1 MEAAHRGVSRAS
13 WDRREDKEPDPKTKP
28 VGVESS
34 ILGHLGRGER
44 IRTSGLYVPNA
55 ALYQAKLRLD
65 KVNPTMAIRLIFM
78 CIFVIYICD

>member
-1 MEAAHRGVSRAS
+1 METAHGGVSQPR
-13 WDRREDKEPDPKTKP
+13 WEGYEKKESDPKTKP

-34 ILGHLGRGER
+34 ILGNLGRGER